1 MSKIKICGLSTIEA
15 VETAVKSGADYLGF
29 VFAESPRQ
37 VTPEQVRAITE
48 NVPDAVKK
56 VGVFVSPMSQE
67 VEAIIK
73 AADLDFVQVHG
84 EPLTETVSVPI
95 IRAVSIRKS
104 TALPEAGVPEAGVE
118 EYLLLDAP
126 PAKYMGGNGTVF
138 DWEAVDPAKLPQ
150 EKLFIAGGLTPEN
163 VASAIRYFQPL
174 AVDVS
179 SGVETDG
186 QKDLKKITA
195 FCQAAKEET
204 HVSATNN

>member
-1 MSKIKICGLSTIEA
+1 MAKIKICGLSTVEA
-15 VETAVKSGADYLGF
+15 VETSVKRGADYLGF

-48 NVPDAVKK
+48 NVPDTVKK
-56 VGVFVSPMSQE
+56 VGVFVSPTPQE
-67 VEAIIK
+67 VEVVI
-73 AADLDFVQVHG
+73 AAAGLDFVQVHG
-84 EPLTETVSVPI
+84 EPLKETVSVPI

-104 TALPEAGVPEAGVE
+104 TTLPESGVE

-138 DWEAVDPAKLPQ
+138 DWKAVDPAKLPK

-163 VASAIRYFQPL
+163 VASAIRYFRPL

>member
-1 MSKIKICGLSTIEA
+1 MAKIKICGLSTIEA

-48 NVPDAVKK
+48 NVTDAVKK
-56 VGVFVSPMSQE
+56 VGVFVSPTSQE
-67 VEAIIK
+67 VEAVI
-73 AADLDFVQVHG
+73 AAAGLDFVQVHG
-84 EPLTETVSVPI
+84 EPLTEKVSVPI

-104 TALPEAGVPEAGVE
+104 TTLPEAGVE

-138 DWEAVDPAKLPQ
+138 DWEAVDPTKLPQ

-163 VASAIRYFQPL
+163 VASSIRYFQPL